1 MLQHKPKTGRSVKLS
16 AYPEVYPLRALS
28 SAPHHCVLRR
38 EWSGGT
44 WVEYRASSE
53 SVVEVAG
60 GAVVELV
67 NADAS
72 KSYELHRSTANLIYE
87 WHSEGQFA
95 EEFGRYTTVD
105 KAVDGLLRSV
115 GVFHGDS

>member
-1 MLQHKPKTGRSVKLS
+1 M
-16 AYPEVYPLRALS
+16 
-28 SAPHHCVLRR
+28 
-38 EWSGGT
+38 
-44 WVEYRASSE
+44 YRASSE

-67 NADAS
+67 NADSS
-72 KSYELHRSTANLIYE
+72 KSYELHRSPASLIYE
-87 WHSEGQFA
+87 WYLDGDFA
-95 EEFGRYTTVD
+95 EDFGRYTTVD